1 MSTKEKGTI
10 PFLSGVILGA
20 VVGGALGVLFAP
32 AEGKETRRKIALK
45 GKKALKEVKDSAAE
59 AGKKIKPALEGIRK
73 GVVEKVED
81 VKEGFEKGI
90 KVTK

>member
-1 MSTKEKGTI
+1 MSTKEKGTL

-20 VVGGALGVLFAP
+20 AIGGAIGILFAP
-32 AEGKETRRKIALK
+32 AEGKETRRKIGQK
-45 GKKALKEVKDSAAE
+45 GKKAFNEMKGSALE
-59 AGKKIKPALEGIRK
+59 AGRKIKPALEGIRK

-90 KVTK
+90 KVSK